1 MEGLWNVAAR
11 NQSAILAMGLVMV
24 FFLAHAEMADAYCFL
39 QMSHAQQ
46 CAAFRVSRVAWSAV
60 LMVEKD
66 VAHGFLLICAAH
78 LVVMGANHMG
88 SQCQSVSASHAS
100 IAT

>member
-1 MEGLWNVAAR
+1 MDSLWNVAAR
-11 NQSAILAMGLVMV
+11 NQSAILAMGLVMI
-24 FFLAHAEMADAYCFL
+24 FFLAHAEMADVYCFP

-46 CAAFRVSRVAWSAV
+46 CAAFRVSRVAWNAA
-60 LMVEKD
+60 LMGKKD
-66 VAHGFLLICAAH
+66 AAHGFLLICVAH
-78 LVVMGANHMG
+78 PVVMGASHTG